1 MRTGAEAYLHTRNS
15 HQRRF
20 GTRETHLVQALGAG
34 VSHQYECVEKSTRY
48 RGAVVNFLDE
58 PLDSPKSVT
67 GMCNA
72 DAILS
77 QVIVPFAGFDQAVQ
91 SVP

>member
-1 MRTGAEAYLHTRNS
+1 MDAEAYLHTKIS
-15 HQRRF
+15 YQRRF
-20 GTRETHLVQALGAG
+20 GTPETHLVQALGAG
-34 VSHQYECVEKSTRY
+34 VSHQYESVEKSTRY
-48 RGAVVNFLDE
+48 RGAVVNLLDE

>member
-1 MRTGAEAYLHTRNS
+1 MDAEAYLHTQNS
-15 HQRRF
+15 YQRRF

-48 RGAVVNFLDE
+48 RGAVVSLLDE

-77 QVIVPFAGFDQAVQ
+77 QVIVPFAGFNQAVQ